1 MSHDRQ
7 TALALKW
14 IMEIYAKFG
23 HYGRSTYEARMR
35 LDLHHHESLTGFI
48 YWLLCLIVY
57 LAMMCLIR
65 NQQSSMT
72 PWFQGLML
80 SFVLGRT
87 WILELWLA
95 AVVAISV
102 RMFYYATDQIL
113 ALLLILFKLKPN

>member
-1 MSHDRQ
+1 MSHDWP
-7 TALALKW
+7 TAAALKW
-14 IMEIYAKFG
+14 IMEIYTKFG

-35 LDLHHHESLTGFI
+35 LDLHHHESLTGSI

-72 PWFQGLML
+72 PWSQGLML